1 MGLCPAGSTAPPLS
15 NSSSDCACDL
25 GFYGSPGKCLQCP
38 ADAYCMHG
46 TLHQCTA
53 NAASAPQSASPQS
66 CICRPGW
73 YGSDNQPCQ
82 PCKPGFWCT
91 GSVSNACPQNWTS
104 NANATRVTDCFCQDG
119 FESVSTR
126 DSSGYAIDICQAC
139 KGSTYCKVRPP
150 RIRVYNARRLEP
162 LECGP

>member
-1 MGLCPAGSTAPPLS
+1 MGLCPAGSTAPPIS
-15 NSSSDCACDL
+15 NSSSDCICDP
-25 GFYGSPGKCLQCP
+25 GFYGPPASCQQCP
-38 ADAYCMHG
+38 ANAYCTRG
-46 TLHQCTA
+46 TLHECTA

-119 FESVSTR
+119 FQSISTR
-126 DSSGYAIDICQAC
+126 DSSGNAINVCHPC
-139 KGSTYCKVRPP
+139 VYGTYCKVRALPIP
-150 RIRVYNARRLEP
+150 IYNARLS
-162 LECGP
+162 LS